1 MRRTLFFF
9 LLLCVFGCSASR
21 TARDQ
26 PIIRV
31 MTYNIHHG
39 EGTDGKVDLK
49 RIAEV
54 IKRSEADIVAL
65 QEVDRGVER
74 TKRIDI
80 MTELSD
86 LTGMTYAFGKNIDF
100 QAGEYGNGFLT
111 RFPILEERNHH
122 YRMIH
127 PGEQRGLL
135 QLVLEVHGEEIVV
148 MNTHI
153 DYRQDDTERI
163 ANIAELRSAAA
174 RYAPRPVVVCGDFND
189 TPESRTIAL
198 MKEDFIDA
206 WEAAGTGAGFTYP
219 ADTSKKRIDYIFVS
233 KPTRGESQSASLS
246 LRPVA
251 ARVVQS
257 DASDHLP
264 LLVEF
269 ELTTTTGGLI
279 QKRK

>member
-1 MRRTLFFF
+1 MRRTLLFF
-9 LLLCVFGCSASR
+9 LVLGCVGCSASR
-21 TARDQ
+21 TAPDR

-39 EGTDGKVDLK
+39 EGMDGKVDLK
-49 RIAEV
+49 RIADI
-54 IKRSEADIVAL
+54 IKRSGADIVAL

-80 MTELSD
+80 LTELSD
-86 LTGMTYAFGKNIDF
+86 LTDMTYAFGKNIDF
-100 QAGEYGNGFLT
+100 QGGEYGNGFLT
-111 RFPILEERNHH
+111 RFPILEERNLH
-122 YRMIH
+122 YRMIR

-135 QLVLEVHGEEIVV
+135 QLVLEVHGEEIVA

-153 DYRQDDTERI
+153 DYRQDDTERVM
-163 ANIAELRSAAA
+163 NVAEVRDAAS
-174 RYAPRPVVVCGDFND
+174 RYTPRPLIVCGDFND
-189 TPESRTIAL
+189 TPESRIIAL

-219 ADTSKKRIDYIFVS
+219 ADTPKKRIDYIFVS
-233 KPTRGESQSASLS
+233 KPKRGEDQSSSLS

-251 ARVVQS
+251 ARVIQT

-269 ELTTTTGGLI
+269 ELNITASGLR
-279 QKRK
+279 QKGK